1 MAALTIIIVG
11 WCAQE
16 RGSRRR
22 FQRLASLTCGNA
34 RPVHRLRETWRNE
47 WIAPAARLPW
57 RFCAPVVRE
66 VRMRQSISK
75 AEFDCA
81 QRRDSIGGY

>member
-47 WIAPAARLPW
+47 WICAITLAILCACRARSAD
-57 RFCAPVVRE
+57 APVNFKSR
-66 VRMRQSISK
+66 I
-75 AEFDCA
+75 
-81 QRRDSIGGY
+81 